1 MTYVSPSLLAS
12 DFANLQREIE
22 SIPNADM
29 LHVDVMDGHF
39 VPNISLGIPVVQSL
53 RKCTDKILDVHL
65 MISHPQKYIAEFAKA
80 GADYLTVHVES
91 DCNVQECIDL
101 VKENGVKVGLVVKP
115 ATPIEAVYPY
125 LEQLDMVLI
134 MTVEP
139 GFGGQKMIA
148 SCLEKATQL
157 QQELARRGLDI
168 LIEADGGIDASNA
181 ETVRNSGVN
190 VLVAG
195 SAVFRAEDRP
205 AMINRLKGM

>member
-115 ATPIEAVYPY
+115 ATPIDAVYPY

-157 QQELARRGLDI
+157 QQELARRGLDV